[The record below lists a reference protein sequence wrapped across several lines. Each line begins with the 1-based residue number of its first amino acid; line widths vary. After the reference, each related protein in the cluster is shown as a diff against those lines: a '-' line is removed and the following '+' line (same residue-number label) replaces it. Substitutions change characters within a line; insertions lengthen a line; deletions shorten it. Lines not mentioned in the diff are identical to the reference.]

1 MVEPL
6 VLKLIER
13 QEAEGISGAA
23 FARRLGIAKSYW
35 WKVSH
40 GDQQAGRK
48 IVNGALSVYPDL
60 VSLLVPSSSISN
72 GTDSNEDAA

>member
-23 FARRLGIAKSYW
+23 FARRLGITKSYW

-40 GDQQAGRK
+40 GDQLAGRK
-48 IVNGALSVYPDL
+48 IVDGALSAYPDL
-60 VSLLVPSSSISN
+60 VSLLVPVSSIGNDAS
-72 GTDSNEDAA
+72 TNEDAA